1 MPVQQDWAIFGNY
14 IWQIFILKQP
24 KHMVALGATL
34 KSTLFRTNVCGYIL
48 ANFWKIWLLLSQH
61 LVALVDAVVAVVVV
75 VVIALVTVLVVLVSS
90 LLLLL
95 SLTRILF
102 CAKNHFLSNSF
113 FACSLTW
120 KQKNIK
126 EREIKK
132 ERKKERERNQEREWV
147 SMCYTERD

>member
-1 MPVQQDWAIFGNY
+1 
-14 IWQIFILKQP
+14 
-24 KHMVALGATL
+24 MVALRATL

-113 FACSLTW
+113 FCMFFDMKTE
-120 KQKNIK
+120 KYKR

-132 ERKKERERNQEREWV
+132 ERKKERKREKPRERVSFYVLYRERLI
-147 SMCYTERD
+147 ER